1 MKSSNVSLT
10 FILYFYNRFSFL
22 CCVLLTIICCC
33 SFFFHCLSFFE
44 LRLLII
50 PYTSFNLSCHFTGR
64 VMRGI
69 VMTLSTSWSVINISH
84 FSILLWN
91 HLNLI
96 VPASERMFKRVT
108 VQRLICCASGSHFTV
123 TGHFYPHLFTI
134 APPNKCESPIQSGR
148 TLHL

>member
-1 MKSSNVSLT
+1 MSASLSYYIFT
-10 FILYFYNRFSFL
+10 IALVF
-22 CCVLLTIICCC
+22 CVVFCWPLFVVVP
-33 SFFFHCLSFFE
+33 FFFYCLSFFE

-96 VPASERMFKRVT
+96 VPASERMFIRVT

-134 APPNKCESPIQSGR
+134 APFNSWK
-148 TLHL
+148 LHTKV